1 MISKLCY
8 ELYMIDWKRHHM
20 ITADRE
26 MDSIKDYYEFIEEAD
41 YNGNLYTYDDYI
53 EEYGYDG
60 ELYVCYD
67 EFLETEYLEEDY
79 ICGLLDNEK
88 LIAMYCEDLKEE
100 MKYENLDRRT
110 IYILRK
116 GSWTCNY
123 DSRYFRRYA

>member
-67 EFLETEYLEEDY
+67 EFLETEYL
-79 ICGLLDNEK
+79 DNGIRVK
-88 LIAMYCEDLKEE
+88 AILGAQ
-100 MKYENLDRRT
+100 DR
-110 IYILRK
+110 
-116 GSWTCNY
+116 GSLS
-123 DSRYFRRYA
+123 DFIIE